1 MANKYYY
8 GNGYNSVNSV
18 AIIWSV
24 EDIRDRLEIINEDYN
39 INLELTDDDCMDA
52 LLRVVENHDANYGVS
67 WDNLDAAIEYC
78 FEDEIQELKNERAPL
93 KGDHD
98 EHQK

>member
-1 MANKYYY
+1 
-8 GNGYNSVNSV
+8 
-18 AIIWSV
+18 
-24 EDIRDRLEIINEDYN
+24 
-39 INLELTDDDCMDA
+39 MDA